1 MFFKSLDKNSIIISI
16 IVILFIC
23 LILLYSDFFKN
34 SIENV
39 LLLIFILIA
48 GYIIISDIP
57 SNASGGF
64 NNMLSDASG
73 GLNNMF
79 SNVSDEFNNMFSDDS
94 DEFNMSG
101 GSSMID
107 KSGKHSQNLD
117 NNVDCTHPFSN
128 KPHDFIG
135 GSKQDLMK
143 EALLDPAHNLKE
155 VAEQLI
161 LLEDHL
167 AHPRRRCHD
176 CITKHYLTI
185 EAFLREAITLDKKH
199 EYFDEIQ
206 DLLNCIKPV
215 MIQLLQKIKNGK
227 PSNKEYL
234 DTCQILRDNRKK
246 IMIKY
251 ALSN

>member
-1 MFFKSLDKNSIIISI
+1 M
-16 IVILFIC
+16 
-23 LILLYSDFFKN
+23 
-34 SIENV
+34 ENV

-57 SNASGGF
+57 SNASDGF
-64 NNMLSDASG
+64 NNMLNGVSG
-73 GLNNMF
+73 
-79 SNVSDEFNNMFSDDS
+79 EFNNMFSDAS

-101 GSSMID
+101 GSSMIG
-107 KSGKHSQNLD
+107 KSSKHSQNLD
-117 NNVDCTHPFSN
+117 NNVDNNVDCIHPFLN
-128 KPHDFIG
+128 KPHGFIG

-185 EAFLREAITLDKKH
+185 EAFLREAITLDKTH